1 MPNTT
6 EMTKSVK
13 IDFKYKESLEEMIRA
28 MDEATKEASEASGMT
43 QRVKTQ
49 AKLTQKMFNDFQSLK
64 TSLITSFLDG
74 LKTIFTE
81 GLDELTHIV
90 DSSRLSNQ
98 ATREQ
103 MFQYGFS
110 FAQSYGFSQA
120 KSLMGINS
128 EEDLV
133 YMDDTERKKFLQLFN
148 KYTEKYNELY
158 DKGFYDDLRELEI
171 EKEEFFQDVRLE
183 IVTFFIN
190 NKDLIREG
198 MNGLLEIMKVVT
210 KILAVVTGL
219 FAQDHSD
226 EAREAIVSEV
236 INNRSSNSRVINANM
251 YNSLNGITQP
261 QDVESLM
268 ARSFTQWKKV
278 LEEE

>member
-1 MPNTT
+1 MPKTT

-13 IDFKYKESLEEMIRA
+13 INFKYKESLEEMIKA
-28 MDEATKEASEASGMT
+28 MDEAAQEASEASGMT
-43 QRVKTQ
+43 QRVKAQ
-49 AKLTQKMFNDFQSLK
+49 AKLTQKMFDDFQTLK
-64 TSLITSFLDG
+64 TSFVTSFLKG
-74 LKTIFTE
+74 LKTIFNE
-81 GLDELTHIV
+81 GIDELNNLV
-90 DSSRLSNQ
+90 ASSRLSNQ

-103 MFQYGFS
+103 MFQYGFN

-120 KSLMGINS
+120 KSLMGIES

-133 YMDDTERKKFLQLFN
+133 YMDENERKKFFQLFN

-158 DKGFYDDLRELEI
+158 DKGFYDDLREFEI
-171 EKEEFFQDVRLE
+171 GKEEFFQDIRLE
-183 IVTFFIN
+183 IVTFFVN
-190 NKDLIREG
+190 NKDLIRDG
-198 MNGLLEIMKVVT
+198 MKGLLEIMKVVT
-210 KILAVVTGL
+210 KILAAVTSL
-219 FAQDHSD
+219 FAEDHSN

-251 YNSLNGITQP
+251 YNSLNGVTQP
-261 QDVESLM
+261 QEVEFLM

>member
-1 MPNTT
+1 MARTT
-6 EMTKSVK
+6 EMIKSVK
-13 IDFKYKESLEEMIRA
+13 IDFKYKESLEEMIKA
-28 MDEATKEASEASGMT
+28 MDEAQKEASEASGMT

-49 AKLTQKMFNDFQSLK
+49 VKLTQKMFNDFQSLK
-64 TSLITSFLDG
+64 ESFVTHFLAG
-74 LKTIFTE
+74 LKSIFTE
-81 GLDELTHIV
+81 GIGELRYLV
-90 DSSRLSNQ
+90 DSSRLSSQ

-120 KSLMGINS
+120 KSLMGIDS

-133 YMDDTERKKFLQLFN
+133 YMDETERKKFFQLFN

-158 DKGFYDDLRELEI
+158 DKGFYDDLREFEI

-190 NKDLIREG
+190 NKDLIRDG

-210 KILAVVTGL
+210 KILAAVTSL
-219 FAQDHSD
+219 FGQDHSN

-251 YNSLNGITQP
+251 YNSLNGVTQP